1 MVYVDEVDIMGPIL
15 ESINKDVDCI
25 YGPIQEEIHVLFVE
39 VDLH

>member
-1 MVYVDEVDIMGPIL
+1 MGPIL

-25 YGPIQEEIHVLFVE
+25 YGPIQDEITRHVLFVE